1 MTHENIY
8 LLNQYTKNFPYQPIP
23 KPIKTKIP
31 DQDIQVHGN
40 TLQRKFENIRKAAN
54 SKVAAL
60 SANNGTYI
68 EFESEPEIK
77 LALANLE
84 NKKRKI
90 RLVNIKSKDNKEYAT
105 VFVPKGEESFF
116 TNKINDYLDPSKVT
130 STGKPR
136 HQKLLNCIHDI
147 KLALAESFIPTNHRI
162 VLENENKQWFE
173 LWINTLDDTNPQ
185 NAIED
190 FKKILAILN
199 ITFKPEV
206 LYFPERAILIAKI
219 NKTDISNIISASP
232 YLEEIRLAKTPNDF
246 YLDEIDN
253 TEQKEFTEDL
263 LKRVNYDE
271 SSSIVINILDTGVNY
286 IHPLLNNFITATDLV
301 SYDPTWNKADRI
313 IGHGTAMAGIALYD
327 SLNKHLSSS
336 NSIDVTHNLE
346 SSKILPDQGMNNPDL
361 YGYITA
367 DVVSQQIIN
376 NPEKIRINC
385 MAVTASKDGVLEDG
399 RPSSWSSSID
409 SITFGT
415 NDNIKKLF
423 LISAGNVNENDWINY
438 PNININ
444 SPVQDPAQSW
454 NSISVGAYTLKDEPT
469 LIPSQYINFQP
480 IAKSGSLSPSSRTS
494 LLWDSKWPIKP
505 EIVMEGGN
513 GVTDNSYSSSFDN
526 YSELTTNNHITQ
538 KLYTTINS
546 TSEATAH
553 ASWIAAQILNKNPN
567 LWPETVRGLIIHS
580 AEWTNQMLSEIQPI
594 TKKGDYLPLL
604 KKYGYGVPN
613 LNNILYSMDNNVNII
628 SEREITPFKYEDKKV
643 KLNEMHLF
651 ELPWPKEDLLRLND
665 KKVRLKITLSYF
677 IDPSPGE
684 KGWRDKYKYASHMLR
699 FDLNGVLTKNE
710 FLSKINKAMREKDI
724 SYSGISNGID
734 WRFGTNLQSKGS
746 IHSDVWEGTAA
757 DLATSNL
764 IAVFPVSGWWKEKE
778 YLKKYNDSVRYSLI
792 ISLQTEENIDL
803 YTPIINKIEN
813 PISLF

>member
-8 LLNQYTKNFPYQPIP
+8 LHNQYTNNFPYQPIP

-31 DQDIQVHGN
+31 NQDIQVHGN

-90 RLVNIKSKDNKEYAT
+90 RLVNIKSKDDKEYAT

-130 STGKPR
+130 KTGKPR

-173 LWINTLDDTNPQ
+173 LWINTLGDTNPQ
-185 NAIED
+185 NAIEN
-190 FKKILAILN
+190 FKKTLAILE

-253 TEQKEFTEDL
+253 IEQKEFAEEL

-301 SYDPTWNKADRI
+301 SYDPTWNKEDNI

-469 LIPSQYINFQP
+469 LIPSQYINFHP

-505 EIVMEGGN
+505 EIVLEGGN
-513 GVTDNSYSSSFDN
+513 GVTNNSYSSSFDN

-538 KLYTTINS
+538 KLFTTINS

-553 ASWIAAQILNKNPN
+553 ASWIAAQILNKNSN

-628 SEREITPFKYEDKKV
+628 SERKITPFKYEDKKV

-710 FLSKINKAMREKDI
+710 FLSKINNAMREKDT

-778 YLKKYNDSVRYSLI
+778 YLKKYNDSVSYSLI
-792 ISLQTEENIDL
+792 VSLQTEENIDL
-803 YTPIINKIEN
+803 YTPIINKIKN